1 MSGAYLRH
9 LQRVTK
15 RGDFVPFTKTVKA
28 LIQDLANLSL
38 SQYSEVRQY
47 AQSRRLCVCVCVV
60 RGVW

>member
-15 RGDFVPFTKTVKA
+15 RGDFVPFTNTVKA
-28 LIQDLANLSL
+28 LIHDLANLSL

-47 AQSRRLCVCVCVV
+47 VLSLRVCLLCV
-60 RGVW
+60 